1 MNGSSSGSFST
12 ITAGTWCLQLK
23 RSDCYAIALYHQ
35 HPTKLSKAH
44 SICIRGNCIK
54 TKTQTALEKPSRHT
68 EACAVNT
75 MALSIFVPIGY
86 VATLVVS
93 MLVFSRIY
101 RRRSALKLAKS
112 YQPWFG
118 EGHEARDIYQTLV
131 AADPPA
137 PEEVL
142 KAALLNRAMTDV
154 RRIMRMRDDKQ
165 ALATL
170 LQKGSIGDETMAR
183 FTLAEKELEAEIL
196 DVVSEANTF
205 REGWG
210 QLIFPT
216 ASEMVAHLKHK
227 EIYYDI
233 QRQRAAEV
241 KTLQDQGLPVPKPTV
256 ELPPLVTPSGTK
268 IEIQRGSQGGPDA
281 PGAPGA
287 PDGPGISLPMTGS
300 GADARVTLPN
310 GQQIHPAQLAA
321 LMQGPLPP
329 NLPPQQVAMLM
340 QARAQLQALQDQAQA
355 QAQAQSQQQ
364 QQQQQPSKGTT
375 EATQAAVAVPASA
388 RDGADSAPA
397 AVSKTATVEDDDEA

>member
-1 MNGSSSGSFST
+1 
-12 ITAGTWCLQLK
+12 
-23 RSDCYAIALYHQ
+23 
-35 HPTKLSKAH
+35 
-44 SICIRGNCIK
+44 
-54 TKTQTALEKPSRHT
+54 
-68 EACAVNT
+68 

-101 RRRSALKLAKS
+101 RRRSALNLAKS
-112 YQPWFG
+112 YQPWFA

-142 KAALLNRAMTDV
+142 KAALLHRAMTDV

-165 ALATL
+165 ALGTL

-241 KTLQDQGLPVPKPTV
+241 KRLEDEGKPVPKPTV
-256 ELPPLVTPSGTK
+256 ELPPLVTPPGTK
-268 IEIQRGSQGGPDA
+268 IEIQGGPGGQAGPA
-281 PGAPGA
+281 PGGPN
-287 PDGPGISLPMTGS
+287 GPGINLPMTGS

-310 GQQIHPAQLAA
+310 GLQVHPAQLQA

-329 NLPPQQVAMLM
+329 NMPPQQAAMIM
-340 QARAQLQALQDQAQA
+340 EARAQLQALQEQAQA
-355 QAQAQSQQQ
+355 QAQAQQ
-364 QQQQQPSKGTT
+364 GG
-375 EATQAAVAVPASA
+375 EAQKIEVAAETGIKEVASA
-388 RDGADSAPA
+388 GAASKA
-397 AVSKTATVEDDDEA
+397 KTASVEDGEEA

>member
-1 MNGSSSGSFST
+1 
-12 ITAGTWCLQLK
+12 
-23 RSDCYAIALYHQ
+23 
-35 HPTKLSKAH
+35 
-44 SICIRGNCIK
+44 
-54 TKTQTALEKPSRHT
+54 
-68 EACAVNT
+68 

-101 RRRSALKLAKS
+101 RRRSAINMAKS
-112 YQPWFG
+112 YQPWFP

-137 PEEVL
+137 PEAVL

-165 ALATL
+165 ALGTL

-183 FTLAEKELEAEIL
+183 FALAEKELEAEIL

-227 EIYYDI
+227 EVYYDI

-241 KTLQDQGLPVPKPTV
+241 KKLEDEGKPVPKATV
-256 ELPPLVTPSGTK
+256 ELPPLVTPPGTK
-268 IEIQRGSQGGPDA
+268 IEIQGGPDG
-281 PGAPGA
+281 PGGLGVAGGPVPPGGGG
-287 PDGPGISLPMTGS
+287 PGPNGPGISLPMTGT
-300 GADARVTLPN
+300 GPDARVTLPN

-321 LMQGPLPP
+321 IMQGPLPP
-329 NLPPQQVAMLM
+329 NLPPQQAAMLM
-340 QARAQLQALQDQAQA
+340 QARAQLQALQEQAMAQA
-355 QAQAQSQQQ
+355 QAQAQGQQDGETKAVEGAGEEAK
-364 QQQQQPSKGTT
+364 SEAKT
-375 EATQAAVAVPASA
+375 EMTATPA
-388 RDGADSAPA
+388 
-397 AVSKTATVEDDDEA
+397 SKTATVEDGGDDA

>member
-1 MNGSSSGSFST
+1 M
-12 ITAGTWCLQLK
+12 
-23 RSDCYAIALYHQ
+23 
-35 HPTKLSKAH
+35 
-44 SICIRGNCIK
+44 
-54 TKTQTALEKPSRHT
+54 
-68 EACAVNT
+68 AV
-75 MALSIFVPIGY
+75 SVFVPIGY

-101 RRRSALKLAKS
+101 RRRSALNLAKS
-112 YQPWFG
+112 YQPWFP

-165 ALATL
+165 ALQAL
-170 LQKGSIGDETMAR
+170 LQKGSIGDETNAR
-183 FTLAEKELEAEIL
+183 FALAEKELEAEIL

-241 KTLQDQGLPVPKPTV
+241 KKLEDEGKPVPKPTV
-256 ELPPLVTPSGTK
+256 ELPPLVTPPGTK
-268 IEIQRGSQGGPDA
+268 IEIAGGP
-281 PGAPGA
+281 G
-287 PDGPGISLPMTGS
+287 GPVDLNK
-300 GADARVTLPN
+300 A
-310 GQQIHPAQLAA
+310 AQ
-321 LMQGPLPP
+321 
-329 NLPPQQVAMLM
+329 
-340 QARAQLQALQDQAQA
+340 
-355 QAQAQSQQQ
+355 
-364 QQQQQPSKGTT
+364 
-375 EATQAAVAVPASA
+375 
-388 RDGADSAPA
+388 
-397 AVSKTATVEDDDEA
+397 

>member
-1 MNGSSSGSFST
+1 MT
-12 ITAGTWCLQLK
+12 
-23 RSDCYAIALYHQ
+23 
-35 HPTKLSKAH
+35 
-44 SICIRGNCIK
+44 
-54 TKTQTALEKPSRHT
+54 
-68 EACAVNT
+68 
-75 MALSIFVPIGY
+75 LSIFVPIGY

-93 MLVFSRIY
+93 MVVFSRIY
-101 RRRSALKLAKS
+101 RRRSALNLAKS
-112 YQPWFG
+112 YQPWFP

-131 AADPPA
+131 AADPPV
-137 PEEVL
+137 PEAVL

-165 ALATL
+165 ALGTL

-227 EIYYDI
+227 EVYYDI

-241 KTLQDQGLPVPKPTV
+241 KRLEEEGKPVPKPTV
-256 ELPPLVTPSGTK
+256 ELPPLVTPPGTK
-268 IEIQRGSQGGPDA
+268 IEIQGGAGGPGGPGGA
-281 PGAPGA
+281 MGPMVPGGPGGPGGPGAN
-287 PDGPGISLPMTGS
+287 GPGISLPLTGS
-300 GADARVTLPN
+300 GPDARVTLPN

-329 NLPPQQVAMLM
+329 NLPPQQAAMLM
-340 QARAQLQALQDQAQA
+340 QARAQLVALQEQAQA
-355 QAQAQSQQQ
+355 QAAQAQQPEQQHNSAAGEKPTESVSAQ
-364 QQQQQPSKGTT
+364 QEPTRATT
-375 EATQAAVAVPASA
+375 KA
-388 RDGADSAPA
+388 
-397 AVSKTATVEDDDEA
+397 ATVEDGGDA

>member
-1 MNGSSSGSFST
+1 
-12 ITAGTWCLQLK
+12 
-23 RSDCYAIALYHQ
+23 
-35 HPTKLSKAH
+35 
-44 SICIRGNCIK
+44 
-54 TKTQTALEKPSRHT
+54 
-68 EACAVNT
+68 

-101 RRRSALKLAKS
+101 RRRSALNLAKS
-112 YQPWFG
+112 YQPWFP

-137 PEEVL
+137 PEAVL

-165 ALATL
+165 ALGTL

-241 KTLQDQGLPVPKPTV
+241 KRLEDEGKPIPKANV
-256 ELPPLVTPSGTK
+256 ELPPLVTPPGTK
-268 IEIQRGSQGGPDA
+268 IEIQGGPQ
-281 PGAPGA
+281 GAPGGPTPPGGPGGPA
-287 PDGPGISLPMTGS
+287 DGPNGQGISLPMTGS

-329 NLPPQQVAMLM
+329 NLPPQQAAMLM
-340 QARAQLQALQDQAQA
+340 QARAQLVALQEQAMA
-355 QAQAQSQQQ
+355 QQQ
-364 QQQQQPSKGTT
+364 QKSASVEAPESTTTSSNQP
-375 EATQAAVAVPASA
+375 EAGSDAA
-388 RDGADSAPA
+388 A
-397 AVSKTATVEDDDEA
+397 AATAAAKTVTVEDGEDA

>member
-1 MNGSSSGSFST
+1 
-12 ITAGTWCLQLK
+12 
-23 RSDCYAIALYHQ
+23 
-35 HPTKLSKAH
+35 
-44 SICIRGNCIK
+44 
-54 TKTQTALEKPSRHT
+54 
-68 EACAVNT
+68 

-101 RRRSALKLAKS
+101 RRRSAINLAKS
-112 YQPWFG
+112 YQPWFP

-131 AADPPA
+131 AAEPPA

-165 ALATL
+165 ALGTL

-227 EIYYDI
+227 EVYYEI

-241 KTLQDQGLPVPKPTV
+241 KKLEDEGKPVPKPTV
-256 ELPPLVTPSGTK
+256 ELPPLVTPPGTK
-268 IEIQRGSQGGPDA
+268 IEIQGGPSG
-281 PGAPGA
+281 PGGPNGAGGAGGPPGG
-287 PDGPGISLPMTGS
+287 PNGPGISLPMTGS
-300 GADARVTLPN
+300 GPNAMVTLPN
-310 GQQIHPAQLAA
+310 GQQIHPAQLNA

-329 NLPPQQVAMLM
+329 NLPPQQAALMM
-340 QARAQLQALQDQAQA
+340 QARAQLQALQAQALAQA
-355 QAQAQSQQQ
+355 QAQQQ
-364 QQQQQPSKGTT
+364 QQQQGQSQSDEQQQKVTDASQTTTAEARNEAEAKSETITT
-375 EATQAAVAVPASA
+375 EAA
-388 RDGADSAPA
+388 
-397 AVSKTATVEDDDEA
+397 KTATVEDGEDA

>member
-1 MNGSSSGSFST
+1 
-12 ITAGTWCLQLK
+12 
-23 RSDCYAIALYHQ
+23 
-35 HPTKLSKAH
+35 
-44 SICIRGNCIK
+44 
-54 TKTQTALEKPSRHT
+54 
-68 EACAVNT
+68 

-86 VATLVVS
+86 IATLVVS

-101 RRRSALKLAKS
+101 RRRSALNMAKS
-112 YQPWFG
+112 YQPWFA

-183 FTLAEKELEAEIL
+183 FNLAEKELEAEIL

-227 EIYYDI
+227 EIYYGI
-233 QRQRAAEV
+233 QRQREAEV
-241 KTLQDQGLPVPKPTV
+241 KKLEGQGLPVPKATV
-256 ELPPLVTPSGTK
+256 ELPPLVTPPGTK
-268 IEIQRGSQGGPDA
+268 IEIQGGPQGGPGGMPQGG
-281 PGAPGA
+281 PGGPGG
-287 PDGPGISLPMTGS
+287 PDGPGINLPMTGS

-310 GQQIHPAQLAA
+310 GMQIHPAQLAA

-329 NLPPQQVAMLM
+329 NLPPQQAAMLM
-340 QARAQLQALQDQAQA
+340 QARAQLQALQEQAQA
-355 QAQAQSQQQ
+355 QHEQQQ
-364 QQQQQPSKGTT
+364 KATAEASK
-375 EATQAAVAVPASA
+375 ATAGAASTIST
-388 RDGADSAPA
+388 DSGAPA
-397 AVSKTATVEDDDEA
+397 AAAATKTATVEDGDDA

>member
-1 MNGSSSGSFST
+1 
-12 ITAGTWCLQLK
+12 
-23 RSDCYAIALYHQ
+23 
-35 HPTKLSKAH
+35 
-44 SICIRGNCIK
+44 
-54 TKTQTALEKPSRHT
+54 
-68 EACAVNT
+68 

-93 MLVFSRIY
+93 MLIFSRIY
-101 RRRSALKLAKS
+101 RRRSALNMAKS
-112 YQPWFG
+112 YSPWFP

-131 AADPPA
+131 AADPA
-137 PEEVL
+137 IPEEVL

-165 ALATL
+165 ALGTL

-233 QRQRAAEV
+233 QRQRAAEEQ
-241 KTLQDQGLPVPKPTV
+241 KLKEQGKSIPKPTV
-256 ELPPLVTPSGTK
+256 ELPPLVTPPGTK
-268 IEIQRGSQGGPDA
+268 IEIAGGPGGPPDVGG
-281 PGAPGA
+281 PGPNGS
-287 PDGPGISLPMTGS
+287 GISLPMTGS
-300 GADARVTLPN
+300 GPDARVTLPN

-329 NLPPQQVAMLM
+329 NLPPQQAALLM
-340 QARAQLQALQDQAQA
+340 QARAQLQALQEQAH
-355 QAQAQSQQQ
+355 AQSPSQQEKQ
-364 QQQQQPSKGTT
+364 QTG
-375 EATQAAVAVPASA
+375 AASSEDKEGNAESGEGETGVASLA
-388 RDGADSAPA
+388 
-397 AVSKTATVEDDDEA
+397 SKTATVEDDDEDDDEA

>member
-1 MNGSSSGSFST
+1 
-12 ITAGTWCLQLK
+12 
-23 RSDCYAIALYHQ
+23 
-35 HPTKLSKAH
+35 
-44 SICIRGNCIK
+44 
-54 TKTQTALEKPSRHT
+54 
-68 EACAVNT
+68 
-75 MALSIFVPIGY
+75 MALSILVPIGY

-101 RRRSALKLAKS
+101 RRRSALNLAKS
-112 YQPWFG
+112 YQPWFP

-137 PEEVL
+137 PEAVL

-165 ALATL
+165 ALGTL

-227 EIYYDI
+227 EVYYDI

-241 KTLQDQGLPVPKPTV
+241 KRCEDEGKPVPKPTV
-256 ELPPLVTPSGTK
+256 ELPPLVTPPGTK
-268 IEIQRGSQGGPDA
+268 IEIQGGQPAGPA
-281 PGAPGA
+281 PANGPNG
-287 PDGPGISLPMTGS
+287 PNGPGISLPMTGS

-329 NLPPQQVAMLM
+329 NLPPQQAAALM
-340 QARAQLQALQDQAQA
+340 QARAQLVALQEQAML
-355 QAQAQSQQQ
+355 QQ
-364 QQQQQPSKGTT
+364 KGQVE
-375 EATQAAVAVPASA
+375 EAGKAKQEAGEGAA
-388 RDGADSAPA
+388 
-397 AVSKTATVEDDDEA
+397 SKTATVEDGDDA

>member
-1 MNGSSSGSFST
+1 
-12 ITAGTWCLQLK
+12 
-23 RSDCYAIALYHQ
+23 
-35 HPTKLSKAH
+35 
-44 SICIRGNCIK
+44 
-54 TKTQTALEKPSRHT
+54 
-68 EACAVNT
+68 

-112 YQPWFG
+112 YQPWFQ

-137 PEEVL
+137 SEVVL

-165 ALATL
+165 ALGTL

-227 EIYYDI
+227 EIYYEI
-233 QRQRAAEV
+233 QRQRAVEV
-241 KTLQDQGLPVPKPTV
+241 KKLEDEGRPVPKSTV
-256 ELPPLVTPSGTK
+256 ELPPLVTPPGTK
-268 IEIQRGSQGGPDA
+268 IEIQGGAQGGPAGGMQQGAMVANGGQA
-281 PGAPGA
+281 PN
-287 PDGPGISLPMTGS
+287 GPGIQLPMTGS
-300 GADARVTLPN
+300 GEDARVMLPN

-329 NLPPQQVAMLM
+329 NLPPQQAALLM
-340 QARAQLQALQDQAQA
+340 QARAQLQALQEQATAQQA
-355 QAQAQSQQQ
+355 QQQ
-364 QQQQQPSKGTT
+364 QQQEEKPSVGASVAGYEKKKKD
-375 EATQAAVAVPASA
+375 AAAS
-388 RDGADSAPA
+388 SAA
-397 AVSKTATVEDDDEA
+397 KVATVEDDEDA

>member
-1 MNGSSSGSFST
+1 
-12 ITAGTWCLQLK
+12 
-23 RSDCYAIALYHQ
+23 
-35 HPTKLSKAH
+35 
-44 SICIRGNCIK
+44 
-54 TKTQTALEKPSRHT
+54 
-68 EACAVNT
+68 

-101 RRRSALKLAKS
+101 RRRSALNLAKS
-112 YQPWFG
+112 YQPWFP

-131 AADPPA
+131 AADPAA
-137 PEEVL
+137 PEAVL

-165 ALATL
+165 ALGTL

-227 EIYYDI
+227 EVYYDI

-241 KTLQDQGLPVPKPTV
+241 KRLEDEGKPVPKATV
-256 ELPPLVTPSGTK
+256 ELPPLITPPGTK
-268 IEIQRGSQGGPDA
+268 IEIQ
-281 PGAPGA
+281 GAPGGGPMPPPGA
-287 PDGPGISLPMTGS
+287 GGPGGPQSGPGISLPMTGT

-329 NLPPQQVAMLM
+329 NLPPQQAAMLM
-340 QARAQLQALQDQAQA
+340 QARAQLVALQEQAQA
-355 QAQAQSQQQ
+355 QAQQQLE
-364 QQQQQPSKGTT
+364 K
-375 EATQAAVAVPASA
+375 AAAVEAGESTTAST
-388 RDGADSAPA
+388 A
-397 AVSKTATVEDDDEA
+397 ATKTATVEDGEDA

>member
-1 MNGSSSGSFST
+1 
-12 ITAGTWCLQLK
+12 
-23 RSDCYAIALYHQ
+23 
-35 HPTKLSKAH
+35 
-44 SICIRGNCIK
+44 
-54 TKTQTALEKPSRHT
+54 
-68 EACAVNT
+68 

-101 RRRSALKLAKS
+101 RRRSALNMAKS
-112 YQPWFG
+112 YQPWFP

-165 ALATL
+165 ALGTL

-227 EIYYDI
+227 EIYYEI

-241 KTLQDQGLPVPKPTV
+241 KKLEDAGKPVPKATV
-256 ELPPLVTPSGTK
+256 ELPPLVTPPGTK
-268 IEIQRGSQGGPDA
+268 IEVQPGQGPQGGAGGPMGPMGPMA
-281 PGAPGA
+281 AGAGGPEGN
-287 PDGPGISLPMTGS
+287 GPGISLPMTGS

-310 GQQIHPAQLAA
+310 GMQLHPAQLAA

-329 NLPPQQVAMLM
+329 NLPPQQAALLM
-340 QARAQLQALQDQAQA
+340 QARAQLQALQEQAQA
-355 QAQAQSQQQ
+355 QHEAQAQQQQ
-364 QQQQQPSKGTT
+364 EKTT
-375 EATQAAVAVPASA
+375 SEMPAARVTAAEETTKSEAVA
-388 RDGADSAPA
+388 
-397 AVSKTATVEDDDEA
+397 SKTATVEDGEDA

>member
-1 MNGSSSGSFST
+1 
-12 ITAGTWCLQLK
+12 
-23 RSDCYAIALYHQ
+23 
-35 HPTKLSKAH
+35 
-44 SICIRGNCIK
+44 
-54 TKTQTALEKPSRHT
+54 
-68 EACAVNT
+68 

-101 RRRSALKLAKS
+101 RRRSALNMAKS
-112 YQPWFG
+112 YQPWFP

-137 PEEVL
+137 PEAVL

-154 RRIMRMRDDKQ
+154 RRITRMRDDKQ
-165 ALATL
+165 ALGTL
-170 LQKGSIGDETMAR
+170 LEKGSIGDETMAR
-183 FTLAEKELEAEIL
+183 FALAEKELEAEIL

-227 EIYYDI
+227 EVYYEI

-241 KTLQDQGLPVPKPTV
+241 KKLEDEGKPVPKATV

-268 IEIQRGSQGGPDA
+268 IEIQGGPA
-281 PGAPGA
+281 AAGGPAVAGEPMPPGGGPVPNG
-287 PDGPGISLPMTGS
+287 PNGPGISLPMTGS

-310 GQQIHPAQLAA
+310 GLQIHPAQLAA
-321 LMQGPLPP
+321 IMQGPLPP
-329 NLPPQQVAMLM
+329 NLAPQQAAMLM
-340 QARAQLQALQDQAQA
+340 QARAQLQALQEQAMAQA
-355 QAQAQSQQQ
+355 QAQGHEQDEETKAVSGAREETL
-364 QQQQQPSKGTT
+364 S
-375 EATQAAVAVPASA
+375 EAKKETNA
-388 RDGADSAPA
+388 APA
-397 AVSKTATVEDDDEA
+397 SKTATAEDGGDDA

>member
-1 MNGSSSGSFST
+1 
-12 ITAGTWCLQLK
+12 
-23 RSDCYAIALYHQ
+23 
-35 HPTKLSKAH
+35 
-44 SICIRGNCIK
+44 
-54 TKTQTALEKPSRHT
+54 
-68 EACAVNT
+68 

-86 VATLVVS
+86 IATLVVS

-101 RRRSALKLAKS
+101 RRRSALNLAKS
-112 YQPWFG
+112 YQPWFA

-165 ALATL
+165 ALGTL

-233 QRQRAAEV
+233 QRQRTAEV
-241 KTLQDQGLPVPKPTV
+241 KKLQDEGKPVPKATV
-256 ELPPLVTPSGTK
+256 ELPPLVTPPGTK
-268 IEIQRGSQGGPDA
+268 IEIQGGPQGQPQGGPGG
-281 PGAPGA
+281 PGPN
-287 PDGPGISLPMTGS
+287 GPGISLPMTGT

-329 NLPPQQVAMLM
+329 NLPPQQAAMLM
-340 QARAQLQALQDQAQA
+340 QARAQLQALQEQAQA
-355 QAQAQSQQQ
+355 QAQAQQGQ
-364 QQQQQPSKGTT
+364 KV
-375 EATQAAVAVPASA
+375 EV
-388 RDGADSAPA
+388 GADSAGT
-397 AVSKTATVEDDDEA
+397 VSEEARTSKMASVEDGEDA